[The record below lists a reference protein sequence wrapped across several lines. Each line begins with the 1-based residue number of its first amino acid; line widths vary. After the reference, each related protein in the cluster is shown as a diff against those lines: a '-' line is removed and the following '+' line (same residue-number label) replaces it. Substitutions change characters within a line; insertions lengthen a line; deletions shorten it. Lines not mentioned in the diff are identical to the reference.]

1 MTDAPSQSTCA
12 DCGASLTGPFCAACG
27 QSVKDIRQP
36 VRTLFTDFIG
46 DAFVWDGRIWR
57 TLRRLFANPGAL
69 ARAYANGQRARWTQP
84 IRLYLVVS
92 LAFFSLMALAGVRVL
107 AVNISPDAETVR
119 AQDAAVVQQ
128 RRDRLEQAIAE
139 ATRAGNPPPQLCGVT
154 PGPDELAEDGALR
167 LAQDT
172 SVMITLFQFTPTPEG
187 RQLSDADAQCLN
199 ALMRSVGLPAELD
212 RAALTDPQSFE
223 SRASAAA
230 GQALILMLAVFALF
244 NLLLHPRTRIIEH
257 IIYALYFHAALL
269 PVVAAALLGAH
280 LLNALPG
287 STIAIAVLAN
297 LATLVQAWRADRAF
311 YGSSWYGASLRLPVL
326 YIGYVTGLALA
337 AALLI
342 ILPVL

>member
-1 MTDAPSQSTCA
+1 MTDTPNRSRCA
-12 DCGASLTGPFCAACG
+12 DCGAALSGPFCGQCG
-27 QSVKDIRQP
+27 QSDQDIRQP

-84 IRLYLVVS
+84 IRLYLVIS

-107 AVNISPDAETVR
+107 AVNITPDAQTVR

-128 RRDRLEQAIAE
+128 RRDRLDQAIAE
-139 ATRAGNPPPQLCGVT
+139 ATRAGNPPPQLCGVA
-154 PGPDELAEDGALR
+154 PGPDELAENGALR

-172 SVMITLFQFTPTPEG
+172 SVMITLFLFTPTPEG
-187 RQLSDADAQCLN
+187 RELTAEDAECLDT
-199 ALMRSVGLPAELD
+199 LMRSVGLPAELD

-280 LLNALPG
+280 LLQALPG

-326 YIGYVTGLALA
+326 FIGYVTGLILA
-337 AALLI
+337 ATLLI
-342 ILPVL
+342 LLPVL